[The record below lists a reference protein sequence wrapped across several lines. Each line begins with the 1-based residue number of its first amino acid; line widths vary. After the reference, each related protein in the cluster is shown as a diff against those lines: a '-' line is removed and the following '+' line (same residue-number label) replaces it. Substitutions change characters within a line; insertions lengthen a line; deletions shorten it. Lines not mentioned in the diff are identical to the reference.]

1 MQVITA
7 SKMISKPYTDG
18 IMWLEKAEGGQ
29 VSVADIGDALEEFER
44 LFKAGIASKAEKLT
58 LARAFP
64 ENI

>member
-44 LFKAGIASKAEKLT
+44 FFNPG
-58 LARAFP
+58 
-64 ENI
+64 